1 MRSLDGRRLRLAA
14 PLALGLVAGLGALS
28 LRAGDVLS
36 TEFAVATDATAPSN
50 PPLNVREANVD
61 GNGNIK
67 VHEQGVVHVTGTVDV
82 GNSPKVQDVNI
93 TNEDPLE
100 VRVQTGTVHFY
111 THEVYPFDEDTNVTI
126 DIHEYSRVRVQIT
139 VNGSGTVDFLYG
151 TDGGLHGEFSED
163 SGGFGHTLLLPEV
176 AGTELRL
183 VLSDPDGEQVF
194 INVYGTY

>member
-1 MRSLDGRRLRLAA
+1 MHALDKKRIRLAA
-14 PLALGLVAGLGALS
+14 PLALGLVAWLGALG
-28 LRAGDVLS
+28 LRAGDALS
-36 TEFAVATDATAPSN
+36 TDFAVATDATAPSN
-50 PPLNVREANVD
+50 PPLNVAESNKDA
-61 GNGNIK
+61 NGNIK
-67 VHEQGVVHVTGTVDV
+67 VHEQGVVRVTGTVDV

-93 TNEDPLE
+93 TNDPLE
-100 VRVQTGTVHFY
+100 VKVKTGTVHFY
-111 THEVYPFDEDTNVTI
+111 NHEVYPFDEDTNVTI

-183 VLSDPDGEQVF
+183 FLSDPDGEQVF